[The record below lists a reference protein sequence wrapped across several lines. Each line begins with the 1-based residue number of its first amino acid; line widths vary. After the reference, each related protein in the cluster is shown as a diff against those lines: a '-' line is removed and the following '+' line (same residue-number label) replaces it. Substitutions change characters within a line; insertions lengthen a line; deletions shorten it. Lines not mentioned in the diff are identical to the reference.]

1 MDQRT
6 ASLAQALDDPDPDVR
21 STAVELLPQ
30 GMGEGVGELL
40 LKALSDDDERV
51 WQPAM
56 RHLVS
61 FPNGDVQ
68 VLWSAIRQTDGERRE
83 QMISVLEEMSPERLG
98 LVALD
103 HLASPDFDDRMLAV
117 TLASRAG
124 TRDAVRGITQTL
136 QDPMPAIRRAAAT
149 ALGELGS
156 PEAIPALAQALADP
170 DSDVRVEAVR
180 TLSVIDDERVVDAL
194 ISALKDPESKVREV
208 ANEALIRWS
217 SPAVARRLV
226 ESLRSPVLRKPVS
239 ELLARMGGSA
249 VEPLVNILVEGYP
262 ELAPTVGE
270 TLEQLVGREVF
281 LERLGS
287 MDPEERLRSVLALG
301 AMGGREAIDGL
312 SRALSDPNEQ
322 IRIRAVRLLGELGD
336 PRGIDPVRNT
346 AQGDPV
352 PEVVAAAEE
361 ALHRLQSS

>member
-1 MDQRT
+1 
-6 ASLAQALDDPDPDVR
+6 
-21 STAVELLPQ
+21 
-30 GMGEGVGELL
+30 MGEGVGELL

-61 FPNGDVQ
+61 LPNGDVQ
-68 VLWSAIRQTDGERRE
+68 VLWSAIRQTEGERRE
-83 QMISVLEEMSPERLG
+83 QMISVLEEMSPDRLG

-103 HLASPDFDDRMLAV
+103 HFGSPDFNDRMLAV
-117 TLASRAG
+117 NLAARAG
-124 TRDAVRGITQTL
+124 TRDAIRGITHTL
-136 QDPMPAIRRAAAT
+136 QDPIPEVRRAAAA
-149 ALGELGS
+149 ALAELGS
-156 PEAIPALAQALADP
+156 PEAIPALSQALADP
-170 DSDVRVEAVR
+170 DADVRVEALR
-180 TLSVIDDERVVDAL
+180 TLSVIDDERVVDSL

-208 ANEALIRWS
+208 ANEALIRWT

-239 ELLARMGGSA
+239 ELLARMGTSA

-262 ELAPTVGE
+262 ELAPTVGD
-270 TLEQLVGREVF
+270 TLEQLVGRDVF
-281 LERLGS
+281 IERLGS
-287 MDPEERLRSVLALG
+287 MDPNVRLGAVLALG

-322 IRIRAVRLLGELGD
+322 IRIRAVRMLGELGE
-336 PRGIDPVRNT
+336 PAAIEAVKRT

-361 ALHRLQSS
+361 ALHRLQNT